1 VSEPHAAIVAQRRES
16 AVLNLV
22 AAESDAH
29 RAAIVHAVREE
40 RPETVIGALR
50 RLRLPARH
58 PVVVEADVAG
68 PRVARILLE
77 TYERRPASFEELLAV
92 PGVGAKSLRALS
104 LAAELMHGVPASRRD
119 PAAYSFAHGGK
130 DGHPYPVDRDT
141 YDHTIAFLEGA
152 VRHARLGEPD
162 RLDALRRL
170 ASLG

>member
-1 VSEPHAAIVAQRRES
+1 M
-16 AVLNLV
+16 L
-22 AAESDAH
+22 
-29 RAAIVHAVREE
+29 
-40 RPETVIGALR
+40 AL
-50 RLRLPARH
+50 
-58 PVVVEADVAG
+58 
-68 PRVARILLE
+68 
-77 TYERRPASFEELLAV
+77 
-92 PGVGAKSLRALS
+92 PGVGAKTLRALS
-104 LAAELMHGVPASRRD
+104 LAAEVMHGVPASLRD